1 MKEEKTL
8 RGVIREALGDQ
19 WTRELED
26 KLFWPLSY
34 FCNDACEAVKKQ
46 ALKAVRETMGV
57 KQ

>member
-8 RGVIREALGDQ
+8 REVIREALGNQ
-19 WTRELED
+19 WTLELED

-34 FCNDACEAVKKQ
+34 FCNDACNTVKEQ